1 MAAIQITNLT
11 KKFNDGGL
19 LSRVKRD
26 DPVVAVDNLSL
37 EVDEGEIFGFLGPN
51 GAGKSTT
58 INILLDY
65 VRPTEGRATV
75 LGMDAQEH
83 PADIHDRIGVL
94 PENTGLWDRLSARQ
108 HVELA
113 IRTKES
119 DDDAET
125 ILERVGLEDAV
136 DRQAGGFSTG
146 MRQRLGLA
154 MALVGD
160 PDLLILDE
168 PTAGLDP
175 NGVRLLRQILREEVD
190 RGATVFF
197 SSHVLEQVEAICD
210 RVAILRD
217 GQLVALDTIEQLREE
232 LDAGS
237 EVILTVDAVP
247 ENAQDRLQAVD
258 GVAEVQIAG
267 REIVST
273 CTTGPAKIAVV
284 DELREL
290 GATIQDQTIED
301 ADLET
306 LFAAFAGER
315 GEGGEKRAAV
325 EAEA

>member
-1 MAAIQITNLT
+1 MPAIRTTNLT
-11 KKFNDGGL
+11 KVFDDGGL
-19 LSRVKRD
+19 LPFRNRG
-26 DPVVAVDNLSL
+26 DPVVAIENLDL
-37 EVDEGEIFGFLGPN
+37 EVQQGEIFGFLGPN

-65 VRPTEGRATV
+65 VRPTEGSTEV
-75 LGMDAQEH
+75 LGMDAQKQQ
-83 PADIHDRIGVL
+83 ARIHDRIGVL
-94 PENTGLWDRLSARQ
+94 PENTGLWDRLTARQ

-119 DDDAET
+119 DDDPGEL
-125 ILERVGLEDAV
+125 LERVGLEDAV
-136 DRQAGGFSTG
+136 DRQAGEFSTG
-146 MRQRLGLA
+146 MAQRLGLA

-175 NGVRLLRQILREEVD
+175 NGVRLLRDILRTEVD

-217 GQLVALDTIEQLREE
+217 GELVALDTIEQLRAE
-232 LDAGS
+232 LDAGA
-237 EVILTVDAVP
+237 EVTLTVDSVP
-247 ENAQDRLQAVD
+247 EGVEYHLRSVD
-258 GVAEVQIAG
+258 GVADVEVTG
-267 REIVST
+267 REIVVT
-273 CTTGPAKIAVV
+273 CTTGPAKIEVV
-284 DELREL
+284 DEVREL
-290 GATIQDQTIED
+290 GATVRDQAVEE

-306 LFAAFAGER
+306 LFAAFAGDGNENR
-315 GEGGEKRAAV
+315 DQTAV